1 MKNEKYCV
9 IGCGGLGSALVR
21 GILRHNND
29 QDLIVIDRHPEKVQ
43 AVEEDLGMKISSSN
57 SLDAAAGADVVI
69 MAVKPY
75 ATTDLLGQLAKL
87 AGAETLFI
95 SVAAGLGFAA
105 LEAAAPRAAIART
118 MPNIGSAVAAGT
130 TAVMLSTAAKPK
142 RDGARLESIFGA
154 VGQTRVLS
162 KESEFHSATALA
174 GSGPAFVLMM
184 IETMEDA
191 GVRGGLSRKDAG
203 FFARGAFRAAVELLE
218 STGLEPG
225 QLKAQ
230 ITSPGGTTIAGLAA
244 LERGGFRGSILDG
257 VDAAEDRSQEME
269 KENSP
274 FNQ

>member
-9 IGCGGLGSALVR
+9 IGCGGLGGALVR
-21 GILRHNND
+21 GILRHDRD
-29 QDLIVIDRHPEKVQ
+29 QGLVVIDRHPEKIQ
-43 AVEEDLGMKISSSN
+43 AIESELGIEISSSD
-57 SLDAAAGADVVI
+57 SIEAAADADVVL
-69 MAVKPY
+69 MAVKPH
-75 ATTDLLGQLAKL
+75 ATTGLLENLSKL
-87 AGAETLFI
+87 AGADTLFI
-95 SVAAGLGFAA
+95 SVAAGLGLGA
-105 LEAAAPRAAIART
+105 LEVAAPRAAIART

-130 TAVMLSTAAKPK
+130 TAVMLSKRAQPK

-154 VGQTRVLS
+154 VGQTRFLS

-184 IETMEDA
+184 METMEDA
-191 GVRGGLSRKDAG
+191 GVRCGLSRKDAG

-269 KENSP
+269 KENAVTK
-274 FNQ
+274 Q